1 VKKRWISFAMVV
13 IGVGLAVIGFSDYV
27 PAGAGADAGWSD
39 SCRNCMTIGAML
51 AVGGWRLP

>member
-1 VKKRWISFAMVV
+1 MVV